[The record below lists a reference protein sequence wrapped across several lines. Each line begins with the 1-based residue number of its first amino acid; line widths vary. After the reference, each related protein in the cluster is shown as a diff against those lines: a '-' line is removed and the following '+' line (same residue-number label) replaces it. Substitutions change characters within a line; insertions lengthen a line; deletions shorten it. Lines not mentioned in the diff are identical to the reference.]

1 MNAVRLAINDNSQN
15 LQVFVFL
22 QHLFDYVHI
31 VDFKS
36 GLLLRV

>member
-22 QHLFDYVHI
+22 QLLFNYANI

>member
-1 MNAVRLAINDNSQN
+1 MNAVRLAINDNFQN

-22 QHLFDYVHI
+22 QHLFDHVNI